1 MSIIN
6 LFFYMKK
13 LFLLLMILGGIFLFM
28 QNVLADDSLKININT
43 ADVGTLDLL
52 LPGIGAVKA
61 QAIIDYRELNGPFE
75 TIEEIMDVS
84 GIGQVT
90 FDGLKDLITVGDNEQ
105 SPPEADQPSAGTIN
119 KEQETEPPPVQNNI
133 EIIQSEPEVLGYDI
147 GSVMINEFVSD
158 PADGEVEFLELYN
171 TTIYSI
177 DLSGWWIEDGSARKS
192 ILGGTI
198 LANGFFVLEKPKG
211 NLNNTGDI
219 IKLFD
224 PAGGLIDQVSYGN
237 WDDGNKNDNAPK
249 ADDPLAT
256 ARVYDGQDTGKD
268 VVDFALTQEITKGK
282 PNVIYVEGEIGVS
295 ESKTQNNQTTTTA
308 FLISTSTKKVVVES
322 EVKELVKIGDVK
334 IIITEILPNPAGS
347 DTTEMIE
354 LYNPTEEDFNLYGLK
369 LDDEDGGS
377 SPYKFPKDTIIKAGE
392 YLVFGKWETKIALNN
407 DMDSARLLAGDN
419 AIIDEIDYSSVTEG
433 AGFARNDSNQWTW
446 TTKITPGAKNSF
458 SAPAPTAVAGVKY
471 SATVETELAELR
483 DRAVGSRVKTKGVVT
498 VLPGVFGTQY
508 FYISNQ
514 DGGAQIYMYSKDFP
528 ELAIGDEVEVAGE
541 ISEAYGETRIK
552 IKNKEDI
559 KVVGKSEPEVI
570 ALKISEIDEKYEG
583 SFLRIEGE
591 VTEKKRSYIYLDDGA
606 EEIKVSFKENAN
618 IDSSSFETGDRIAVK
633 GILIERSA
641 GYQLLPRSSEDIEL
655 LNTAGEGEAVAEA
668 SQTDTGEKNLIATAG
683 GLTSILIGLS
693 VKARGFFV
701 VRFIKKLGAV
711 VLAFV
716 KRG

>member
-119 KEQETEPPPVQNNI
+119 NEQESEPPPVQNNI

-177 DLSGWWIEDGSARKS
+177 DLSGWWIEDGSVRKS
-192 ILGGTI
+192 ILGGT
-198 LANGFFVLEKPKG
+198 
-211 NLNNTGDI
+211 T
-219 IKLFD
+219 
-224 PAGGLIDQVSYGN
+224 
-237 WDDGNKNDNAPK
+237 
-249 ADDPLAT
+249 LAT
-256 ARVYDGQDTGKD
+256 G
-268 VVDFALTQEITKGK
+268 
-282 PNVIYVEGEIGVS
+282 
-295 ESKTQNNQTTTTA
+295 

-369 LDDEDGGS
+369 LADEDGGS

-483 DRAVGSRVKTKGVVT
+483 DRVVGSRVKTKGVVT

-591 VTEKKRSYIYLDDGA
+591 VTEKKSSYIYLDDGA

>member
-1 MSIIN
+1 
-6 LFFYMKK
+6 MKK

-28 QNVLADDSLKININT
+28 QNVLANDSLKININT

-105 SPPEADQPSAGTIN
+105 SPPEVDQPSAGTIN
-119 KEQETEPPPVQNNI
+119 NEQNQSESTNNT
-133 EIIQSEPEVLGYDI
+133 EIIQSEPELLGYDT
-147 GSVMINEFVSD
+147 GSVVINEFVSD

-224 PAGGLIDQVSYGN
+224 PAGGLIDQMSYGN

-256 ARVYDGQDTGKD
+256 ARVYDGQDTDKD
-268 VVDFALTQEITKGK
+268 DVDFVLTQEITKGK
-282 PNVIYVEGEIGVS
+282 PNIINYVRNYEQDEIT
-295 ESKTQNNQTTTTA
+295 KN
-308 FLISTSTKKVVVES
+308 ISTSTPIFIQTKESSLMNVES
-322 EVKELVKIGDVK
+322 KDEIPTEVGKDVK

-392 YLVFGKWETKIALNN
+392 YLVFGKWDTKIALNN
-407 DMDSARLLAGDN
+407 DTDSVRLLLGDK
-419 AIIDEIDYSSVTEG
+419 IIDEVKYKDASEG
-433 AGFARNDSNQWTW
+433 SAYARDEEDGWQWT
-446 TTKITPGAKNSF
+446 
-458 SAPAPTAVAGVKY
+458 SAPTPCKENVLKKVISTASAGASKSYKPLQVVGLEDIQSK
-471 SATVETELAELR
+471 EPG
-483 DRAVGSRVKTKGVVT
+483 DRTQTQGVVT
-498 VLPGVFGTQY
+498 VLPGILGSQI
-508 FYISNQ
+508 FYITN
-514 DGGAQIYMYSKDFP
+514 GAFGVQVYMYKKQFP
-528 ELAIGDEVEVAGE
+528 PMAVGDSVTITGE
-541 ISEAYGETRIK
+541 ISEAYGEKRIK
-552 IKNKEDI
+552 IAKTEDI
-559 KVVGKSEPEVI
+559 KVI
-570 ALKISEIDEKYEG
+570 ADGDLPDPANMKISDISEANEG
-583 SFLRIEGE
+583 GWLSVEGE
-591 VTEKKRSYIYLDDGA
+591 IMEIKSAYMYVDDGTD
-606 EEIKVSFKENAN
+606 EIKVYFK
-618 IDSSSFETGDRIAVK
+618 TGAGINKKDLKAGSRVK
-633 GILIERSA
+633 VRGLLSERSD
-641 GYQLLPRSSEDIEL
+641 GYQLLPRSASDIEVL
-655 LNTAGEGEAVAEA
+655 TNDGTEIIAEEETQKEVAEKYL
-668 SQTDTGEKNLIATAG
+668 TATAG
-683 GLTSILIGLS
+683 GLTSILIGLFI
-693 VKARGFFV
+693 KARGFFV
-701 VRFIKKLGAV
+701 GRFAKKV
-711 VLAFV
+711 VSITLAFV
-716 KRG
+716 KRK